1 MKYKNTAY
9 IDSAALKNNYMT
21 IQRICEE
28 SALTSGKSMPTI
40 ICVVK
45 ADAYGHGVDIVARVL
60 GDAGCGFFAVSS
72 EEEALSLREI
82 EKMNGR
88 APEILILGYV
98 MPENVSDMIENNV
111 TCAVCDFENARA
123 LAEANTTGKPLKVHV
138 KLDTGMNRVGFNTDD
153 ERYLDTVSQI
163 EEISRDDRL
172 KIAGIFTHF
181 SSADD
186 ELLCGRTVPGYEK
199 FGGYTALQL
208 SQYNRIV
215 EELNSRGV
223 EVGMRHTANSAAIL
237 KLDGAHFDAVR
248 AGIILYGY
256 RPDGA
261 LDERIRPVMR
271 FDSSVA
277 HIHSVKRGEKIS
289 YGASYEAERDMIV
302 ATVAAGYADGFE
314 RAYNGC
320 EVVIHGKKYLQ
331 VGRICMDQCVIDVT
345 PEDGCEC
352 EVRVGDAV
360 TLFGGD
366 DGSSVNSLARRGG
379 TINYEV
385 LCRVSKRVP
394 RCEIK

>member
-9 IDSAALKNNYMT
+9 IDRLALERNYASIKKM
-21 IQRICEE
+21 CEE
-28 SALTSGKSMPTI
+28 SARAAEKPAPTI

-45 ADAYGHGVDIVARVL
+45 ADAYGHGVDTVARVL

-82 EKMNGR
+82 ERANGR
-88 APEILILGYV
+88 HPDILILGHV
-98 MPENVSDMIENNV
+98 MPENVNLMIENDV
-111 TCAVCDFENARA
+111 ICAVCDMENALE
-123 LAEANTTGKPLKVHV
+123 LAAANTTCEPLKVHV

-153 ERYLDTVSQI
+153 ERYEQTVSEI
-163 EEISRDDRL
+163 EEISHDSKL
-172 KIAGIFTHF
+172 KLCGIFTHF

-186 ELLCGRTVPGYEK
+186 ELLSGKIVEGYEK

-208 SQYNRIV
+208 SQYERILC
-215 EELNSRGV
+215 ELGSRGV

-277 HIHSVKRGEKIS
+277 HIHSVKKGEKIS
-289 YGASYEAERDMIV
+289 YGASYEAPRDMIV
-302 ATVAAGYADGFE
+302 ATIAAGYADGFE

-320 EVVIHGKKYLQ
+320 EIVIRGKRYRQ

-345 PEDGCEC
+345 PEDGGVC
-352 EVRVGDAV
+352 EVRVGDAA

-366 DGSSVNSLARRGG
+366 DGASVNALARLGG

-394 RCEIK
+394 RVEI

>member
-9 IDSAALKNNYMT
+9 IDRLALENNYSA
-21 IQRICEE
+21 ICELCSR
-28 SALTSGKSMPTI
+28 SASSAGSPPPTV

-45 ADAYGHGVDIVARVL
+45 ADAYGHGVDTVARVL

-72 EEEALSLREI
+72 EEEALSLRLI
-82 EKMNGR
+82 ERANGR
-88 APEILILGYV
+88 HPEILILGHV
-98 MPENVSDMIENNV
+98 MPENVDCMTENDI
-111 TCAVCDFENARA
+111 TCAVCDAENARL
-123 LAEANTTGKPLKVHV
+123 LAEANKSDTPLKVHI

-153 ERYLDTVSQI
+153 ARYMGTADEI
-163 EEISRDDRL
+163 EEISKMPEL
-172 KIAGIFTHF
+172 KICGIFTHF

-186 ELLCGRTVPGYEK
+186 ELLCGKTVTGYEAS
-199 FGGYTALQL
+199 GGYTAFQL
-208 SQYNRIV
+208 SQFNRMTA
-215 EELNSRGV
+215 ELSRRGV
-223 EVGMRHTANSAAIL
+223 DTGIRHTANSAAIL

-261 LDERIRPVMR
+261 LDGRFRPVMR

-277 HIHSVKRGEKIS
+277 HIHTVKKGERIS
-289 YGASYEAERDMIV
+289 YGAEYEAPRDMTV

-314 RAYNGC
+314 RAYSGC
-320 EVVIHGKKYLQ
+320 EVEVRGKKYRQ

-345 PEDGCEC
+345 PPVGEGCA
-352 EVRVGDAV
+352 VQVGDAA

-366 DGSSVNSLARRGG
+366 GGESVNALARRGG

-394 RCEIK
+394 RVEI

>member
-1 MKYKNTAY
+1 MKHKNTAY
-9 IDSAALKNNYMT
+9 IDRLALEQNYRSIT
-21 IQRICEE
+21 KLCEE
-28 SALTSGKSMPTI
+28 SAREAGKPAPKI

-45 ADAYGHGVDIVARVL
+45 ADAYGHGVDTVARVL

-82 EKMNGR
+82 EAANGR
-88 APEILILGYV
+88 HPDILILGHV
-98 MPENVSDMIENNV
+98 MPENVALMIENDV
-111 TCAVCDFENARA
+111 TCAVCDMENARE
-123 LAEANTTGKPLKVHV
+123 LASANSTGKPLSVHV

-153 ERYLDTVSQI
+153 ERYLVTVSEI
-163 EEISRDDRL
+163 EEISHDERL
-172 KIAGIFTHF
+172 KITGIFTHF

-186 ELLCGRTVPGYEK
+186 ELLSGKIVEGYEDL
-199 FGGYTALQL
+199 GGYTALQL
-208 SQYNRIV
+208 SQYERILC
-215 EELNSRGV
+215 ELGSRGV

-237 KLDGAHFDAVR
+237 CMGGAHFDAVR

-261 LDERIRPVMR
+261 LDERFRPVMR

-277 HIHSVKRGEKIS
+277 HIHAVKRGEKIS
-289 YGASYEAERDMIV
+289 YGASYEAPRDMIV

-314 RAYNGC
+314 RAYSGC
-320 EVVIHGKKYLQ
+320 EIVIRGKRYRQ

-345 PEDGCEC
+345 PEDGGACEIK
-352 EVRVGDAV
+352 VGDAA

-366 DGSSVNSLARRGG
+366 SGESVNALARLGG

-394 RCEIK
+394 RVEI

>member
-9 IDSAALKNNYMT
+9 IDRLALERNYASIKKM
-21 IQRICEE
+21 CEE
-28 SALTSGKSMPTI
+28 SARAAEKPTPTI

-45 ADAYGHGVDIVARVL
+45 ADAYGHGVDTVARVL

-82 EKMNGR
+82 ERANGR
-88 APEILILGYV
+88 HPDILILGHV
-98 MPENVSDMIENNV
+98 MPENVDLMIENDV
-111 TCAVCDFENARA
+111 ICAVCDMENALE
-123 LAEANTTGKPLKVHV
+123 LASANTTGEALKVHV

-153 ERYLDTVSQI
+153 ERYGQTVSEI
-163 EEISRDDRL
+163 EKISHDSKL
-172 KIAGIFTHF
+172 KLCGIFTHF

-186 ELLCGRTVPGYEK
+186 ELLSGKIVEGYEK

-208 SQYNRIV
+208 SQYERILC
-215 EELNSRGV
+215 ELEKRGV

-277 HIHSVKRGEKIS
+277 HIHSVKKGEKIS
-289 YGASYEAERDMIV
+289 YGAAYEAPRDMIV
-302 ATVAAGYADGFE
+302 ATIAAGYADGFE
-314 RAYNGC
+314 RAYSGC
-320 EVVIHGKKYLQ
+320 EIVIRGKRYRQ

-345 PEDGCEC
+345 PDDGGVC
-352 EVRVGDAV
+352 EVRVGDAA

-366 DGSSVNSLARRGG
+366 DGSSVNALARLGG

-394 RCEIK
+394 RVEI

>member
-1 MKYKNTAY
+1 MKHKNTAY
-9 IDSAALKNNYMT
+9 IDRLALEQNYASIKKM
-21 IQRICEE
+21 CEE
-28 SALTSGKSMPTI
+28 SARAAGKNAPQI

-45 ADAYGHGVDIVARVL
+45 ADAYGHGVDTVARVL

-82 EKMNGR
+82 EASNGR
-88 APEILILGYV
+88 HPDILILGHV
-98 MPENVSDMIENNV
+98 MPENVALMIENDV
-111 TCAVCDFENARA
+111 ICALCDMENALE
-123 LAEANTTGKPLKVHV
+123 LAAANTTGAPLKVHV

-153 ERYLDTVSQI
+153 ERYSNTVREI
-163 EEISRDDRL
+163 EEISRDERL
-172 KIAGIFTHF
+172 KICGIFTHF

-186 ELLCGRTVPGYEK
+186 ELLSGNIVAGYESV
-199 FGGYTALQL
+199 GGYTALQL
-208 SQYNRIV
+208 SQYERILC
-215 EELNSRGV
+215 ELESRGV

-248 AGIILYGY
+248 AGIVLYGY

-261 LDERIRPVMR
+261 LDTRIRPVMR

-277 HIHSVKRGEKIS
+277 HIHSVKKGEKIS
-289 YGASYEAERDMIV
+289 YGAAYEAPRDMIV
-302 ATVAAGYADGFE
+302 ATIAAGYADGFE
-314 RAYNGC
+314 RAYSGC
-320 EVVIHGKKYLQ
+320 EIVIRGKHYRQ

-345 PEDGCEC
+345 PEDGGACG
-352 EVRVGDAV
+352 VGVGDAA

-366 DGSSVNSLARRGG
+366 NGESVNALARLGG

-394 RCEIK
+394 RVEI